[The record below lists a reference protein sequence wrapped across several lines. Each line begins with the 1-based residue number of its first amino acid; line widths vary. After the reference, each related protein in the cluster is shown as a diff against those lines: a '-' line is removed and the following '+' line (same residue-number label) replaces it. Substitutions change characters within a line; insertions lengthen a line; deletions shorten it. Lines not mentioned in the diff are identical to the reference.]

1 VALSVAFWNSWGGPR
16 FTRERVSTYRE
27 IDARPTLVST
37 YRDVDGYSARVST
50 YRDIDGRHTRI
61 EQHEISDAHRHPA
74 GRPGCA
80 AFAGGSGVSL
90 STGR

>member
-27 IDARPTLVST
+27 
-37 YRDVDGYSARVST
+37 
-50 YRDIDGRHTRI
+50 IDGRHTRI